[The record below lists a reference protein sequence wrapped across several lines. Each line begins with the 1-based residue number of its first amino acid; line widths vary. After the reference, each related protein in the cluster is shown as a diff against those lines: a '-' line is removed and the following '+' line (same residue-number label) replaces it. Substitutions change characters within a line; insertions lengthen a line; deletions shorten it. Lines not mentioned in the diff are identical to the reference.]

1 MAMTCFS
8 SDSRTPLRRPSMV
21 GRMPIFGNGT
31 EREYGIF
38 VMASDWSAFE
48 IHRSQATV
56 DMATKERIAGQ
67 NNLSSIPFRG

>member
-1 MAMTCFS
+1 
-8 SDSRTPLRRPSMV
+8 
-21 GRMPIFGNGT
+21 
-31 EREYGIF
+31 
-38 VMASDWSAFE
+38 MASDWSAFE